1 MMKEILLQHLPEIYL
16 RDAIFGLHTRRFGTV
31 AEIMVKKII
40 GIENSNKL
48 NYDLFDKVNN
58 MRVECKFSRCQR
70 SHTLK
75 ITEKNILKALQF
87 ETDRHILFA
96 EREDY
101 DWDSNIQQIKK
112 SEFDQLFYG
121 VFFSDLI
128 VIFKIE
134 PNQIGDN
141 VKYSDKQHRGNT
153 GEGQFHLNN
162 KNIQYHLKNH
172 LYKYISYNELNE
184 WLQ

>member
-1 MMKEILLQHLPEIYL
+1 MLKPIKINIKTITELFWASSVNENFV
-16 RDAIFGLHTRRFGTV
+16 RNCFGPVPYGYGTV
-31 AEIMVKKII
+31 
-40 GIENSNKL
+40 S
-48 NYDLFDKVNN
+48 
-58 MRVECKFSRCQR
+58 
-70 SHTLK
+70 
-75 ITEKNILKALQF
+75 
-87 ETDRHILFA
+87 
-96 EREDY
+96 
-101 DWDSNIQQIKK
+101 QQIKK